1 MGWHKGTVRKS
12 IEGRIKMKPIYEQ
25 ILEDAVSRADELTS
39 YWIKEVNNF
48 IEETMRNKAQPPIK
62 GELTLGKTRW
72 RGIKIIIKNGGTER
86 YVIIEQRGVPIGMYM
101 YD

>member
-1 MGWHKGTVRKS
+1 
-12 IEGRIKMKPIYEQ
+12 MKPMYEQ
-25 ILEDAVSRADELTS
+25 ILEDAASRADEPTH
-39 YWIKEVNNF
+39 WIKEVNNF
-48 IEETMRNKAQPPIK
+48 IEETMRNKVQPPIK

-86 YVIIEQRGVPIGMYM
+86 YIIIEQRGVPIGMYM